1 MKLKNSNY
9 IKRTKE
15 LDLAVNNIQKRM
27 NQFKNNH
34 KELFYS
40 PDYNTDFAL
49 FGKTWRMLETDEISM
64 AVFDAGI
71 YKIDTDK
78 SNKFVVHFDTLK
90 DKIKDIFIVE
100 AE

>member
-9 IKRTKE
+9 VKRTKE
-15 LDLAVNNIQKRM
+15 LDNAVNNIQKRM

-34 KELFYS
+34 KDQFFDPE
-40 PDYNTDFAL
+40 YNRDFAL
-49 FGKTWRMLETDEISM
+49 FGKIWRLLETEELSTV
-64 AVFDAGI
+64 VFDAGI
-71 YKIDTDK
+71 YKIDTDQ
-78 SNKFVVHFDTLK
+78 SSKFVVHFDTLK